1 LNLEKKYGKR
11 NLEPK
16 QQHQRIL
23 MGNEAIARGL
33 IEAGVTLAASYPGT
47 PASEI
52 LQAVAAFAKEE
63 AIPLHAEW
71 SVNEKV
77 AYEVALANSY
87 TGRRSAVAMKQVGLN
102 VASDPFLR
110 SAYLGVKGGLVV
122 ISADDPGPHS
132 SQTEQDSRFFAMFAK
147 IPVLDPSS
155 PREAKEMVA
164 RAFRLSEKYELP
176 VMVRPTT
183 RVCHARQNV
192 PLLTPKRLAR
202 TTHFEK
208 NPGRWCATPQYLRE
222 LHRSLNKKIEEI
234 AGEDE
239 FFPFLTPGDDSFPG
253 TCIIASGVAL
263 AHTWDLLEEMD
274 LLRRLDLYQV
284 TLPYPL
290 HKDFIKNIKSRYQR
304 VLVLEETQPVIELQL
319 AADLVRGRVAKTVPG
334 AGELTPEVIRPVLE
348 KFLDLPP
355 AAVVVFPGG
364 EATRPTLCAGCG
376 HRAAFYAIRESFP
389 DGIFPSDIG
398 CYTLGMNLGAVDTC
412 HCMGAG
418 ISQAAGF
425 YRAYAATEG
434 EKVPTMV
441 ATIGDSTFF
450 HAGVPALINAVFHG
464 ARIMVVI
471 LDNSTTA
478 MTGHQPTPEVG
489 LTAAGERGH
498 PVFLADLVRACGVGF
513 LKEADPYD
521 LPGFMTLLKEADQ
534 YCRGEP
540 GGVAVIIAKHPCI
553 LDREARKSQPALEMC
568 VTEDCTG
575 CRHCLDAFECPA
587 LHLDEATDQVVI
599 DGARCI
605 GCGVCVHVCPGG
617 SIEAKLKQ

>member
-1 LNLEKKYGKR
+1 METNNLESK
-11 NLEPK
+11 N
-16 QQHQRIL
+16 QRIL
-23 MGNEAIARGL
+23 MGNEALARGI

-63 AIPLHAEW
+63 GLPIHAEW

-77 AYEVALANSY
+77 AYETALANSY
-87 TGRRSAVAMKQVGLN
+87 TGRRAAVSMKQVGLN

-147 IPVLDPSS
+147 VPVLDPSS
-155 PREAKEMVA
+155 PREAKEMVLQA
-164 RAFRLSEKYELP
+164 LRLSEKYEIP

-192 PLLTPKRLAR
+192 PILTPERLERPA
-202 TTHFEK
+202 HFQK

-222 LHRSLNKKIEEI
+222 LHRALNRKIEEM
-234 AGEDE
+234 ALEE
-239 FFPFLTPGDDSFPG
+239 ECFPLLTPGDDSFPG
-253 TCIIASGVAL
+253 ACIIASGVAL
-263 AHTWDLLEEMD
+263 AHAWDLLAEMG
-274 LLRRLDLYQV
+274 LLHRLDLYQV
-284 TLPYPL
+284 TMPYPL
-290 HKDFIKNIKSRYQR
+290 HQDFLSHIRSRYQR
-304 VLVLEETQPVIELQL
+304 ALVLEETYPVIEMQL
-319 AADLVRGRVAKTVPG
+319 AGDHIQGRKTKAVPG
-334 AGELTPEVIRPVLE
+334 SGELTPEVIRPVLE
-348 KFLDLPP
+348 RFLDLPP
-355 AAVVVFPGG
+355 ATVVFFPGG
-364 EATRPTLCAGCG
+364 ETTRPTLCAGCG
-376 HRAAFYAIRESFP
+376 HRAAFYAIREAFP
-389 DGIFPSDIG
+389 EGIFPSDIG

-425 YRAYAATEG
+425 YRAYADAG

-464 ARIMVVI
+464 ARILVVI
-471 LDNSTTA
+471 LDNATTA

-489 LTAAGERGH
+489 LTARGERGH
-498 PVFLADLVRACGVGF
+498 PVFLADLVKACGVDF

-521 LPGFMTLLKEADQ
+521 IPGFMDLLQEADQ
-534 YCRGEP
+534 YCRSDA

-553 LDREARKSQPALEMC
+553 LDREARKNQPVLEVC

-575 CRHCLDAFECPA
+575 CRHCLDDFECPA
-587 LHLDEATDQVVI
+587 LSLDETTEQVVI

-605 GCGVCVHVCPGG
+605 GCGVCVHVCPAGA
-617 SIEAKLKQ
+617 IEAREKK